1 MFPEEWRFYT
11 TEADSFL
18 IPSSRNRERERENG
32 TRDSLWRSRRHERRA
47 NPSSS
52 SGETR
57 FRRRDP
63 FPTVR
68 QVTRSVFLVMWVSTI
83 HLSHPP
89 ALPTSPPSSSL
100 FFLSLSTHFSI
111 LLLLLLPSD
120 ILIFPPRD
128 LVVLMVLVAMGFR
141 NASSIGC

>member
-100 FFLSLSTHFSI
+100 FFLSLSTHSRSSSSSSSSHPTFLSFRLGI
-111 LLLLLLPSD
+111 LWFLWCLWRWDFETL
-120 ILIFPPRD
+120 R
-128 LVVLMVLVAMGFR
+128 V
-141 NASSIGC
+141 